1 MLMLILKIISVVI
14 IVSIAVATFVDN
26 YKDYKKDDRY
36 MSLPNCFVLPLFILF
51 GAVFLAMLYCE

>member
-14 IVSIAVATFVDN
+14 IVSIAVAMFVDN
-26 YKDYKKDDRY
+26 YKDYQKDDRY

-51 GAVFLAMLYCE
+51 GAVFLAMLYCG